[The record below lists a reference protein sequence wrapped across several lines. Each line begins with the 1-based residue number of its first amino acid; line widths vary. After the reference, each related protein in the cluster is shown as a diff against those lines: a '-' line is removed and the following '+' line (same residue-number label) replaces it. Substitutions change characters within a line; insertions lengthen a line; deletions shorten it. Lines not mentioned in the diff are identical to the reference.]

1 MSNSP
6 ISAAPLRGL
15 TLAAVSLSALVG
27 AQALAQTSTQVAP
40 RMATVTLP
48 ADAGQTMT
56 VPAEAAPATVPNM
69 TRDNG
74 APIGANRNSKTA
86 GDLGRYCLKTPR

>member
-27 AQALAQTSTQVAP
+27 AQASAQTSTQVAP

-56 VPAEAAPATVPNM
+56 CLLYTSPSP
-69 TRDNG
+69 RD
-74 APIGANRNSKTA
+74 
-86 GDLGRYCLKTPR
+86 